1 VNGAAKRSQRAA
13 GDAAS
18 ATCTMR
24 HRRPLP
30 VTISLGLA
38 AVVFSCRGY
47 DTIPAQEAD
56 WKRMQPQLAGMSSA
70 ELWRC
75 AGPPLREETS
85 PSGVS
90 EIIYRYADLQNFC
103 QVTLVLERGK
113 VRDFSAD
120 HSAPEFFWLVDGSN
134 YCGRIF
140 QGCIR

>member
-1 VNGAAKRSQRAA
+1 MPRSQRAA
-13 GDAAS
+13 EDAAS
-18 ATCTMR
+18 ATSILR
-24 HRRPLP
+24 HRRPVP

-38 AVVFSCRGY
+38 VVVLSCRGY

-56 WKRMQPQLAGMSSA
+56 WNLIQPELTGMSSA

-90 EIIYRYADLQNFC
+90 AIIYRYADLKNFC

-140 QGCIR
+140 KGCIR

>member
-1 VNGAAKRSQRAA
+1 VTYSLRLR
-13 GDAAS
+13 
-18 ATCTMR
+18 T
-24 HRRPLP
+24 PLP
-30 VTISLGLA
+30 MTISLGLA
-38 AVVFSCRGY
+38 AVLFSCRGF
-47 DTIPAQEAD
+47 DTIPAEEAD
-56 WKRMQPQLAGMSSA
+56 WKLIQPQLVGMSSA

-90 EIIYRYADLQNFC
+90 AVVYRNADLKNYC
-103 QVTLVLERGK
+103 QVTLVVERGK

-140 QGCIR
+140 EGCIRDEAQRGTTLR